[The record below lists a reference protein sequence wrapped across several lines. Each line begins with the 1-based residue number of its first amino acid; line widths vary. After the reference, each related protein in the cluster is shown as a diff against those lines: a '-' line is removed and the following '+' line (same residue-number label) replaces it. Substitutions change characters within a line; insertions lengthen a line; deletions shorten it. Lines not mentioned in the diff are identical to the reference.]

1 MRTLFLLTLATLL
14 PITTTFAASDDTVA
28 TAQPSDDETEQPLVN
43 ISMMLDLDGIE
54 QSINRSSVAID
65 NLATSL
71 TLLSQNESLNE
82 EQRQV
87 LVDTMDNIN
96 ELTEM
101 SKSSL
106 AALPGALEQS
116 QNSIANSTKKFAYD
130 VRFNVLL
137 LLALLVLSIVL
148 ALVAA
153 YWLLLRP
160 MQGTILHAT
169 RNVSKMASAIHK
181 TAESL
186 ETTTENQKII
196 TQHLHEAESINTQ
209 PANQTSRSSDQ
220 P

>member
-14 PITTTFAASDDTVA
+14 PMTAAFAATENTAA
-28 TAQPSDDETEQPLVN
+28 TAQPSDDEVEQPLVN
-43 ISMMLDLDGIE
+43 INMMLDLNGIE

-71 TLLSQNESLNE
+71 TLLSKNESLNE

-148 ALVAA
+148 ALMAA

-160 MQGTILHAT
+160 LQGTILHAT

-196 TQHLHEAESINTQ
+196 TQRLNESESFLTQ
-209 PANQTSRSSDQ
+209 PADQTSRS
-220 P
+220 

>member
-28 TAQPSDDETEQPLVN
+28 TAQPADDETEQPLVN
-43 ISMMLDLDGIE
+43 INMMLDLDGIE

-106 AALPGALEQS
+106 AALPGHLSNLRTRLPTAQKSLLMM
-116 QNSIANSTKKFAYD
+116 F
-130 VRFNVLL
+130 VLTYCCCWHCWYCP
-137 LLALLVLSIVL
+137 LS
-148 ALVAA
+148 
-153 YWLLLRP
+153 W
-160 MQGTILHAT
+160 HW
-169 RNVSKMASAIHK
+169 
-181 TAESL
+181 
-186 ETTTENQKII
+186 
-196 TQHLHEAESINTQ
+196 
-209 PANQTSRSSDQ
+209 
-220 P
+220 

>member
-1 MRTLFLLTLATLL
+1 MKRLFILLLAALL
-14 PITTTFAASDDTVA
+14 PLQMSVAASDLPA
-28 TAQPSDDETEQPLVN
+28 DDAEQETEQPLVN
-43 ISMMLDLDGIE
+43 INMMLDLKGIE
-54 QSINRSSVAID
+54 QSINSSSVAID

-71 TLLSQNESLNE
+71 TLLSNNQSLND

-148 ALVAA
+148 ALIAA

-186 ETTTENQKII
+186 ETTTANQRVL
-196 TQHLHEAESINTQ
+196 TERLEAYESEKAQ
-209 PANQTSRSSDQ
+209 SADQTSRI
-220 P
+220 

>member
-1 MRTLFLLTLATLL
+1 MTMKRLFTLL
-14 PITTTFAASDDTVA
+14 LAALLPLQISIAASDLPA
-28 TAQPSDDETEQPLVN
+28 DDVEQETEQPLVN
-43 ISMMLDLDGIE
+43 INMMLDLKGIE
-54 QSINRSSVAID
+54 QSINSSSVAID

-71 TLLSQNESLNE
+71 TLLSNNQSLNE

-148 ALVAA
+148 ALIAA

-186 ETTTENQKII
+186 ETTTANQRVL
-196 TQHLHEAESINTQ
+196 TERLEAYESEMAQ
-209 PANQTSRSSDQ
+209 SADQTSRI
-220 P
+220 

>member
-1 MRTLFLLTLATLL
+1 MRTLLLLTLATLL
-14 PITTTFAASDDTVA
+14 PFTTTFAATEDTGA
-28 TAQPSDDETEQPLVN
+28 TAQPSDDEVEQPLVN

-71 TLLSQNESLNE
+71 TLLSKNESLNE

-196 TQHLHEAESINTQ
+196 TQHLNESESLLTQ
-209 PANQTSRSSDQ
+209 PADQTSRS
-220 P
+220 

>member
-1 MRTLFLLTLATLL
+1 MKRLFTLL
-14 PITTTFAASDDTVA
+14 LAALLPLQISIAASDLPA
-28 TAQPSDDETEQPLVN
+28 DDVEQETEQPLVN
-43 ISMMLDLDGIE
+43 INMMLDLKGIE
-54 QSINRSSVAID
+54 QSINSSSVAID

-71 TLLSQNESLNE
+71 TLLSNNQSLNE

-148 ALVAA
+148 ALIAA

-186 ETTTENQKII
+186 ETTTANQRVL
-196 TQHLHEAESINTQ
+196 TERLEAYESEMAQ
-209 PANQTSRSSDQ
+209 SADQTSRI
-220 P
+220 

>member
-1 MRTLFLLTLATLL
+1 MKRLFTLL
-14 PITTTFAASDDTVA
+14 LAALLPLQISIAASDLPA
-28 TAQPSDDETEQPLVN
+28 DDVEQETEQPLVN
-43 ISMMLDLDGIE
+43 INMMLDLKGIE
-54 QSINRSSVAID
+54 QSINSSSVAID

-71 TLLSQNESLNE
+71 TLLSNNQSLNE

-148 ALVAA
+148 ALIAA

-186 ETTTENQKII
+186 ETTTANQKVL
-196 TQHLHEAESINTQ
+196 TERLKAYESEKAQ
-209 PANQTSRSSDQ
+209 SADHTSRI
-220 P
+220 

>member
-1 MRTLFLLTLATLL
+1 MRTLLLLTLASLL
-14 PITTTFAASDDTVA
+14 PVATTFAASDDAVA
-28 TAQPSDDETEQPLVN
+28 TASTAQTSDNEAEQPLVN
-43 ISMMLDLDGIE
+43 INMMLDLDGIE

-160 MQGTILHAT
+160 MQGTILNAT

-196 TQHLHEAESINTQ
+196 TQHLHESESLPTQ
-209 PANQTSRSSDQ
+209 PADQTSRN
-220 P
+220 

>member
-1 MRTLFLLTLATLL
+1 MKRPFILLLAALL
-14 PITTTFAASDDTVA
+14 PLQISIAASDLPA
-28 TAQPSDDETEQPLVN
+28 DDVEQEAEQPLVN
-43 ISMMLDLDGIE
+43 INMMLDLKGIE
-54 QSINRSSVAID
+54 QSINSSSVAID

-71 TLLSQNESLNE
+71 TLLSNNQSLNE

-148 ALVAA
+148 ALIAA

-186 ETTTENQKII
+186 ETTTANQRVL
-196 TQHLHEAESINTQ
+196 TERLEAYESEKAQ
-209 PANQTSRSSDQ
+209 SADQTSRI
-220 P
+220 

>member
-1 MRTLFLLTLATLL
+1 MRTLLLLTLATLL
-14 PITTTFAASDDTVA
+14 PFTTTFAATEDTGA
-28 TAQPSDDETEQPLVN
+28 SAQPSDDEVEQPLVN

-71 TLLSQNESLNE
+71 TLLSKNESLNK

-148 ALVAA
+148 ALIAA

-196 TQHLHEAESINTQ
+196 TQHLNESESLLTQ
-209 PANQTSRSSDQ
+209 PADHTSRN
-220 P
+220 

>member
-65 NLATSL
+65 NLAMSL
-71 TLLSQNESLNE
+71 TLLSQNESLNA

-169 RNVSKMASAIHK
+169 RNVSKMATAIHK

-196 TQHLHEAESINTQ
+196 TQHLHETESLHTQ
-209 PANQTSRSSDQ
+209 PADQTSRS
-220 P
+220 

>member
-1 MRTLFLLTLATLL
+1 MPMRTLFLLTLATLL
-14 PITTTFAASDDTVA
+14 PITTTFAATEDTAA
-28 TAQPSDDETEQPLVN
+28 TAQPSDDEIEQPLVN
-43 ISMMLDLDGIE
+43 INMMLDLDGIE

-71 TLLSQNESLNE
+71 TLLSKNESLNE

-116 QNSIANSTKKFAYD
+116 QDSIANSTEKFAYD

-169 RNVSKMASAIHK
+169 RNVSKMATAIHK

-186 ETTTENQKII
+186 ETTTENQKVI
-196 TQHLHEAESINTQ
+196 TQHLHVSGSYSTQ
-209 PANQTSRSSDQ
+209 PADQTSRS
-220 P
+220 

>member
-1 MRTLFLLTLATLL
+1 MRTLFLLTLTTLL
-14 PITTTFAASDDTVA
+14 PITTTFAASDDTIA

-43 ISMMLDLDGIE
+43 INMMLDLDGIE

-87 LVDTMDNIN
+87 LVDTIDNIN

-169 RNVSKMASAIHK
+169 RNVSKMATAIHK

-196 TQHLHEAESINTQ
+196 TQHLHETEPLDSQ
-209 PANQTSRSSDQ
+209 PADQTSRS
-220 P
+220 

>member
-1 MRTLFLLTLATLL
+1 MIMKRPFILLLAALL
-14 PITTTFAASDDTVA
+14 PLQISIAASDLPA
-28 TAQPSDDETEQPLVN
+28 DDVEQETEQPLVN
-43 ISMMLDLDGIE
+43 INMMLDLKGIE
-54 QSINRSSVAID
+54 QSINSSSIAID

-71 TLLSQNESLNE
+71 TLLSNNQSLNE

-137 LLALLVLSIVL
+137 LLALLLLSIVL
-148 ALVAA
+148 ALIAA

-186 ETTTENQKII
+186 ETTTANQKVL
-196 TQHLHEAESINTQ
+196 TERLEAYESEKAQ
-209 PANQTSRSSDQ
+209 SADQTSRI
-220 P
+220 

>member
-1 MRTLFLLTLATLL
+1 MKRPFILLLAALL
-14 PITTTFAASDDTVA
+14 PLQISIAASDLPA
-28 TAQPSDDETEQPLVN
+28 DDVEQEAEQPLVN
-43 ISMMLDLDGIE
+43 INMMLDLKGIE
-54 QSINRSSVAID
+54 QSINSSSIAID

-71 TLLSQNESLNE
+71 TLLSNNQSLNE

-148 ALVAA
+148 ALIAA

-186 ETTTENQKII
+186 ETTTANQRVLTERLEAYESEK
-196 TQHLHEAESINTQ
+196 TQSAD
-209 PANQTSRSSDQ
+209 QTSRI
-220 P
+220 

>member
-1 MRTLFLLTLATLL
+1 MKRPFILLLAALL
-14 PITTTFAASDDTVA
+14 PLQISIAASDLPA
-28 TAQPSDDETEQPLVN
+28 DDVEQEAEQPLVN
-43 ISMMLDLDGIE
+43 INMMLDLKGIE
-54 QSINRSSVAID
+54 QSINSSSVAID

-71 TLLSQNESLNE
+71 TLLSNNQSLNE

-148 ALVAA
+148 ALIAA

-186 ETTTENQKII
+186 ETTTANQRVLTERLEAYESEK
-196 TQHLHEAESINTQ
+196 TQSAD
-209 PANQTSRSSDQ
+209 QTSRI
-220 P
+220 